1 MFIKITSLATLPD
14 FILLVGFASG
24 EYKQFD
30 IKPLIDKYPPFK
42 SLIGVIKQKPPIYSA
57 VSVNGKR
64 LYEYARENLEVEI
77 KEREIEIQN

>member
-42 SLIGVIKQKPPIYSA
+42 SLIE
-57 VSVNGKR
+57 VNG
-64 LYEYARENLEVEI
+64 LYEQAKI
-77 KEREIEIQN
+77 DIAC